1 MRDINRIDGI
11 LKELGEIWK
20 EYPDLRL
27 GQLILNAIK
36 DPQLYYIED
45 GDLIYYIEDED
56 LILKLKEIYT
66 PTPEIMQLRG
76 FFTSEGDKSIFNYK
90 GFKIEVVADFK
101 TNKMYF
107 TFNNKKYEEPL
118 GKFELYPSDI
128 LKNIIDN
135 YLENNNN

>member
-1 MRDINRIDGI
+1 MRAVSRIDSI

-27 GQLILNAIK
+27 GQLILNVLQ
-36 DPQLYYIED
+36 DPVL
-45 GDLIYYIEDED
+45 YYIEDED
-56 LILKLKEIYT
+56 LILRLKEIYA

-76 FFTSEGDKSIFNYK
+76 FFTLEDGKNIFNYK
-90 GFKIEVVADFK
+90 GFKIEVVVDFK
-101 TNKMYF
+101 INRMYF

-118 GKFELYPSDI
+118 GKFEPYPSDI
-128 LKNIIDN
+128 LKNTIDN

>member
-1 MRDINRIDGI
+1 MRDINRIDSI

-27 GQLILNAIK
+27 GQLILNVLQ
-36 DPQLYYIED
+36 DPVL
-45 GDLIYYIEDED
+45 YYIEDED
-56 LILKLKEIYT
+56 LILRLKEIYA

-76 FFTSEGDKSIFNYK
+76 FFTSEEDKSIFNYK

-128 LKNIIDN
+128 LKNTIDN
-135 YLENNNN
+135 YLENNND